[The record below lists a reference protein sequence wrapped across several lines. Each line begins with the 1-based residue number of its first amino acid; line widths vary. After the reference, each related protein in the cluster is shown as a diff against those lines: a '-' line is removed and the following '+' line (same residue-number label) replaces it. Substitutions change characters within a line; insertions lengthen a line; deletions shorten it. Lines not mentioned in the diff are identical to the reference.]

1 MAERRMFSKNVI
13 ESDPFMDMPAEAQM
27 LYIHLNMASDDDGFC
42 DNPRAIMRQCG
53 ASNDS
58 MKLLI
63 AKKFVLTFDKN
74 DGFVAVIKHWRINN
88 YIRKDNYRET
98 KYKEFM
104 RELYYDENRSYSMN
118 PNDGHKPCLPP
129 SPPPSPPEPYTTSI
143 QPVDEPY
150 TGRTRAVDNPLTQDR
165 KGKSKDRVGK
175 ESTGKDSTGEE
186 RINSLSKV
194 AGGKGES
201 EGENRTPASFPQSGP
216 AREKRIKELRDAVRR
231 FTNLNF
237 DAGSVY
243 RLAEAEGITR
253 EELDA
258 EEERTD
264 QHGDGNGTLP
274 GVQTEN

>member
-118 PNDGHKPCLPP
+118 SGDGHKPCLPP
-129 SPPPSPPEPYTTSI
+129 PVPEHRQSRT

-150 TGRTRAVDNPLTQDR
+150 TNRTQPVDNPLTQDR
-165 KGKSKDRVGK
+165 IGKSKDRVGK
-175 ESTGKDSTGEE
+175 ESIGKE
-186 RINSLSKV
+186 RKEKDNNSLCKIEE
-194 AGGKGES
+194 KGES
-201 EGENRTPASFPQSGP
+201 EGEEQTPPAAGGLSGEE
-216 AREKRIKELRDAVRR
+216 RERRISEFRDHIRR
-231 FTNLNF
+231 FKNLGF
-237 DAGSVY
+237 DPVSMY
-243 RLAEAEGITR
+243 NLAASEGISR
-253 EELDA
+253 EEI
-258 EEERTD
+258 
-264 QHGDGNGTLP
+264 DGSADP
-274 GVQTEN
+274 